1 LRQLQPVID
10 VAAEVRPAAPAD
22 ATRLAA
28 PLARAFYDDPV
39 TVWANPRERT
49 RLRRSERF
57 FLGRMRALL
66 PHELSH
72 VTRDGTGAA
81 VWSPPDAWQMGLREL
96 LHDLPAF
103 LSLRTPKVLRGM
115 REVERRHPS
124 EPHYYLSVLGVDP
137 PAQGEGIGSALL
149 QPMLRRCDEEAVGAY
164 LETGTE
170 RNVRFYS
177 RHGFR
182 VTDEV
187 QMPDGPPMWL
197 MWRDPL

>member
-1 LRQLQPVID
+1 MIGASPSAV
-10 VAAEVRPAAPAD
+10 EVRAATLED
-22 ATRLAA
+22 ARTLAT
-28 PLARAFYDDPV
+28 PLGRAFYDDPP
-39 TVWANPRERT
+39 TVWANPRERNRT
-49 RLRRSERF
+49 RRMERF

-66 PHELSH
+66 PHELSY
-72 VTRDGTGAA
+72 VCADGAGAA
-81 VWSPPDAWQMGLREL
+81 IWSPPDAWQMGLREL

-103 LSLRTPKVLRGM
+103 LSPRTPLVLRGM
-115 REVERRHPS
+115 HEVEKLHPKS
-124 EPHYYLSVLGVDP
+124 PHYYLSILGVDP
-137 PAQGEGIGSALL
+137 SCQGSGRGSALL
-149 QPMLRRCDEEAVGAY
+149 EPMLRRCDSEGVGAY

-187 QMPDGPPMWL
+187 PLPNGPPMWL

>member
-1 LRQLQPVID
+1 MIELDLP
-10 VAAEVRPAAPAD
+10 VRPAEPAD
-22 ATRLAA
+22 AQALAA

-39 TVWANPRERT
+39 TVWANPSERV
-49 RLRRSERF
+49 RIRRTERF

-72 VTRDGTGAA
+72 VADDARGAA
-81 VWSPPDAWQMGLREL
+81 IWSPPDAWQMGLREL

-103 LSLRTPKVLRGM
+103 LSWRTPMVLRGM
-115 REVERRHPS
+115 HEVERRHPK
-124 EPHYYLSVLGVDP
+124 EPHYYLAILGVDP
-137 PAQGEGIGSALL
+137 PAQGDGLGSALL
-149 QPMLRRCDEEAVGAY
+149 QPMLRRCDSEGVGAY
-164 LETGTE
+164 LETATE

-187 QMPDGPPMWL
+187 KLPDGPTMWL

>member
-1 LRQLQPVID
+1 MRATDEGRAVRL
-10 VAAEVRPAAPAD
+10 AEPAD
-22 ATRLAA
+22 ARELAK

-39 TVWANPRERT
+39 AVWANPRDGT
-49 RLRRSERF
+49 RMRRMERF
-57 FLGRMRALL
+57 HLGRMRALL
-66 PHELSH
+66 PHELSYA
-72 VTRDGTGAA
+72 TAGGEGAA
-81 VWSPPDAWQMGLREL
+81 IWSPPDAWQMGLSEL

-103 LSLRTPKVLRGM
+103 LSPRTPMVLRGM
-115 REVERRHPS
+115 HGVEKLHPTR
-124 EPHYYLSVLGVDP
+124 PHYYLAVLGVDP
-137 PAQGEGIGSALL
+137 PSQGMGLGSALL
-149 QPMLRRCDEEAVGAY
+149 EPMLRRCDQEGVGAY

-187 QMPDGPPMWL
+187 PLPRGPSMWL

>member
-1 LRQLQPVID
+1 VTGATASAP
-10 VAAEVRPAAPAD
+10 AGVRPATLDDARVLAP
-22 ATRLAA
+22 
-28 PLARAFYDDPV
+28 PLGRAFYDDPP
-39 TVWANPRERT
+39 TVWANPSERT
-49 RLRRSERF
+49 RTKRMERF

-66 PHELSH
+66 PHELSFACA
-72 VTRDGTGAA
+72 DGAGAA

-103 LSLRTPKVLRGM
+103 LSPRTPMVLRGM
-115 REVERRHPS
+115 HDVEKRHPKT
-124 EPHYYLSVLGVDP
+124 PHYYLSILGVDP
-137 PAQGEGIGSALL
+137 PRQGEGLGSALL
-149 QPMLRRCDEEAVGAY
+149 QPMLRRCDQEGVGAY

-182 VTDEV
+182 VIDEV
-187 QMPDGPPMWL
+187 PLPKGPPMWL

>member
-1 LRQLQPVID
+1 VIELG
-10 VAAEVRPAAPAD
+10 AEVRQAAPGD
-22 ATRLAA
+22 AKPLAA

-39 TVWANPRERT
+39 TVWANPSERN
-49 RLRRSERF
+49 RRRRTERF

-66 PHELSH
+66 PHELSWI
-72 VTRDGTGAA
+72 TRDGHGAA
-81 VWSPPDAWQMGLREL
+81 IWAPPDAWQMGLREL

-103 LSLRTPKVLRGM
+103 MSPRTPMVLRAM
-115 REVERRHPS
+115 HEVERRHPTK
-124 EPHYYLSVLGVDP
+124 PHYYLAILGVDP
-137 PAQGEGIGSALL
+137 PAQGEGLGSALL
-149 QPMLRRCDEEAVGAY
+149 QPMLRRCDEETVGAY

-187 QMPDGPPMWL
+187 QLTKGPPMWL